1 MKYTRIDVK
10 NKKRSNGHNNN
21 NNNDGKSFILL
32 FIGVIV
38 VALVI
43 STAMS
48 KFIWPEGKKTAE
60 KERIEATSGENKET
74 NEKDKENNKA
84 SKEDEKPK
92 DNKVMAESVGG
103 QEYVM
108 IQCGFYSNK
117 ENANNVKSQ
126 LEDDYIAVSL
136 SEAENYRVIVHIGNE
151 EEATKLSNEL
161 NEKGVSNTKGRFFIP
176 KTDVCSN
183 EIIEIVNGYVN
194 IINKLKEDS
203 VKGVKTTEFKEWVN
217 GLEEH
222 SDSEYFK
229 VFKELK
235 DGINK
240 IPDEITKKNIE
251 ESYQIVFNT
260 LNNFK
265 VNK

>member
-10 NKKRSNGHNNN
+10 NKKRSSGNNN
-21 NNNDGKSFILL
+21 NNNDGKNFILL

-43 STAMS
+43 STIMS
-48 KFIWPEGKKTAE
+48 KFIWPEGKKTAS
-60 KERIEATSGENKET
+60 KEQIEATITEGEKKPEGNNESSGGE
-74 NEKDKENNKA
+74 
-84 SKEDEKPK
+84 EKPK
-92 DNKVMAESVGG
+92 DNKVTSESTEG

-108 IQCGFYSNK
+108 VQCGFYSNK
-117 ENANNVKSQ
+117 ENANSVKAD
-126 LEDDYIAVSL
+126 LKENYIAVSL

-151 EEATKLSNEL
+151 EEANKLSNEL
-161 NEKGVSNTKGRFFIP
+161 TEKGVSNTKGRFFIP
-176 KTDVCSN
+176 KTDMCSN

-203 VKGVKTTEFKEWVN
+203 VKGVKTTEFKTWVN
-217 GLEEH
+217 GLEED
-222 SDSEYFK
+222 SDSEYFPI
-229 VFKELK
+229 FKELK
-235 DGINK
+235 DGVNE
-240 IPDEITKKNIE
+240 IPEEITKENIE

-260 LNNFK
+260 LNKFK

>member
-74 NEKDKENNKA
+74 SEKDKENNKA
-84 SKEDEKPK
+84 AKEDEKPK

-117 ENANNVKSQ
+117 ENANNVKAQ

-161 NEKGVSNTKGRFFIP
+161 NEKGVSNTKGRFMIP
-176 KTDVCSN
+176 KLMCVAM
-183 EIIEIVNGYVN
+183 
-194 IINKLKEDS
+194 KL
-203 VKGVKTTEFKEWVN
+203 
-217 GLEEH
+217 
-222 SDSEYFK
+222 
-229 VFKELK
+229 
-235 DGINK
+235 
-240 IPDEITKKNIE
+240 
-251 ESYQIVFNT
+251 
-260 LNNFK
+260 
-265 VNK
+265 

>member
-10 NKKRSNGHNNN
+10 NKKRSGGNNN
-21 NNNDGKSFILL
+21 NNNDGKNFIVL
-32 FIGVIV
+32 FVGVIV

-43 STAMS
+43 STIMS

-60 KERIEATSGENKET
+60 NENIEATTEENKNTEGKDNET
-74 NEKDKENNKA
+74 TEE
-84 SKEDEKPK
+84 EKPTDK
-92 DNKVMAESVGG
+92 KVMTENTEG

-117 ENANNVKSQ
+117 DNANNVKAE

-136 SEAENYRVIVHIGNE
+136 SEAENYRVIVHIGDE
-151 EEATKLSNEL
+151 EEATKLSDKL
-161 NEKGVSNTKGRFFIP
+161 TEKGVSNTKGRFLIP
-176 KTDVCSN
+176 KTDKCSN

-217 GLEEH
+217 GLEEDT
-222 SDSEYFK
+222 DSEYFK
-229 VFKELK
+229 IFKELK
-235 DGINK
+235 DGINE
-240 IPDEITKKNIE
+240 IPEEITKKNIE

>member
-10 NKKRSNGHNNN
+10 NKKRSGGNNN
-21 NNNDGKSFILL
+21 NNNDGKNFIVL
-32 FIGVIV
+32 FVGVIV
-38 VALVI
+38 IALVI
-43 STAMS
+43 STVMS

-60 KERIEATSGENKET
+60 NGKVEATTEENKNTE
-74 NEKDKENNKA
+74 DKNDKTSE
-84 SKEDEKPK
+84 EEKPTDK
-92 DNKVMAESVGG
+92 KVISENTDG

-117 ENANNVKSQ
+117 DNANSVKAE
-126 LEDDYIAVSL
+126 LEDEYIAVSL
-136 SEAENYRVIVHIGNE
+136 SEAENYRVIVHIGGE
-151 EEATKLSNEL
+151 EEAIKLSGEL
-161 NEKGVSNTKGRFFIP
+161 TEKGVSNTKGRFLIP
-176 KTDVCSN
+176 KADTCSN

-217 GLEEH
+217 GLEEDT
-222 SDSEYFK
+222 DSEYFK
-229 VFKELK
+229 IFKELK
-235 DGINK
+235 EGINE
-240 IPDEITKKNIE
+240 IPEEITKKNIE

-265 VNK
+265 INK